1 MASVSCSDNSA
12 PRTKLRNSC
21 DACSLAKIKCTQER
35 PECSYCAKRLKPCV
49 YSASKRIKRSQ
60 RKPQHHDGT
69 EAYASSTTLPSGS
82 TVWESPLSAAL
93 ESSGSYS
100 SLPLV
105 MSAESSSSQGS
116 RPATPHLGQEWSDF
130 FTTLRSPL
138 VASPP
143 MGQVSSGEWTNLD
156 PSSIEAFSL
165 LDDSIFDLSAPVHSF
180 EKNSGTGSKKNPS
193 SPSTIFCNP
202 GPVSKAAEERD
213 SLPRTSNTIHRHSLS
228 AEGQVSSRLASGES
242 RDVSPSIHLDLG
254 SRRASSAVP
263 QAPRCSC
270 NSQILRFFGQLSIDP
285 SGPWIASRGG
295 QANSPQNP
303 TFQQVYEQIATMA
316 LEIGKILQ
324 CHCSSN
330 LECLIFLSLVIFKI
344 QAWYTAAAN
353 AALGSDSDEA
363 TTNMGQS
370 SLDQGHLWLPEPG
383 RDDREDEGEDQR
395 RIFLQ
400 DLLSRLTGLQVLT
413 GRFSER
419 LTHAEAELERNSN
432 TSAPN
437 IMQNQIVVPPLSGS
451 AIRVLA
457 TDLRGRLG
465 SLSRAIAEKLR
476 LG

>member
-1 MASVSCSDNSA
+1 MASVSCSDNAA

-49 YSASKRIKRSQ
+49 YSASKRVKRSQ
-60 RKPQHHDGT
+60 RKPQHHDGR
-69 EAYASSTTLPSGS
+69 EACTSSTTLPSGS
-82 TVWESPLSAAL
+82 TIWESPLSAAL
-93 ESSGSYS
+93 ESAGSYS

-143 MGQVSSGEWTNLD
+143 TGQVSSAEWANLD
-156 PSSIEAFSL
+156 PSSIESFSL
-165 LDDSIFDLSAPVHSF
+165 LDDSIFDLSAPIHSF
-180 EKNSGTGSKKNPS
+180 EKNNGTGSKKNTN

-202 GPVSKAAEERD
+202 GPMDEPTEVRN
-213 SLPRTSNTIHRHSLS
+213 SLPRASNIIHRHSLS
-228 AEGQVSSRLASGES
+228 ADMQASSGLASGES
-242 RDVSPSIHLDLG
+242 RDISPSIHLGLG

-324 CHCSSN
+324 CDCSSN
-330 LECLIFLSLVIFKI
+330 LEGLILLSLVIFKI

-353 AALGSDSDEA
+353 AALGSYSDEA
-363 TTNMGQS
+363 TTNMGQG
-370 SLDQGHLWLPEPG
+370 SLDQNPMWRSEQG

-400 DLLSRLTGLQVLT
+400 DLLSRLTGLQVLI

-419 LTHAEAELERNSN
+419 LTHAEAELGRNSTTSGSN
-432 TSAPN
+432 TT
-437 IMQNQIVVPPLSGS
+437 QHQIVVPPFPGQQYGYWPPICAVGWVACHEQL
-451 AIRVLA
+451 
-457 TDLRGRLG
+457 LRSFG
-465 SLSRAIAEKLR
+465 
-476 LG
+476 